1 MLRIRSLA
9 MSLQPPTDNPAPPL
23 TLWSPDFVYF
33 LVSQSTA
40 TLAIQIQ
47 SAVVGYQMY
56 ALTRDPFS
64 LGAIGLAEALPF
76 ISLAPLG
83 GHVADAVDRRRV
95 ALRAFAL
102 MAVVSGTLLALT
114 RWHGAVRP
122 GLLRLGIYGAVVL
135 GGVARS
141 FLQPARIALS
151 AQLVPRALFPQA
163 IAWRTGLFQLCAVMG
178 PALGGLLYGW
188 TGGSGAYVTSLA
200 LLVVAA
206 LAMASIA
213 ARPRPERRAAVPFLT
228 SVREGAAVLFREPVL
243 LPAVALDLFAVLFGG
258 ATALLPVFAEEIL
271 HVGPRGFGLL
281 RAAPAVGALIASA
294 LLAVRPPFRRAG
306 PALLLSVAGFGLCMI
321 GFALSR
327 SFLLSLVLLA
337 ASGAL
342 DMVSVLVRSTLLQLR
357 IPDAYLGR
365 VSSINQIFIG
375 SSNEIG
381 AFESG
386 LAASLLGTV
395 PSVVMGGAIT
405 LAVVAIVAWRSPAL
419 RRLGALVG

>member
-1 MLRIRSLA
+1 
-9 MSLQPPTDNPAPPL
+9 MSLQPPTDKQAPSL

-33 LVSQSTA
+33 LISQSTA

-47 SAVVGYQMY
+47 SAVVGYQLY
-56 ALTRDPFS
+56 ALTRDPLS
-64 LGAIGLAEALPF
+64 LGAVGLAEALPF
-76 ISLAPLG
+76 ISLAPVG

-95 ALRAFAL
+95 ALGAFAL
-102 MAVVSGTLLALT
+102 MAVVSGSLLALT
-114 RWHGAVRP
+114 RLQGAV
-122 GLLRLGIYGAVVL
+122 GAGVLRLGIYAAVVL

-141 FLQPARIALS
+141 FLQPSRIALS
-151 AQLVPRALFPQA
+151 AQLVPRLLYPRA

-178 PALGGLLYGW
+178 PALGGVLYGW
-188 TGGSGAYVTSLA
+188 TGGSGAYIAALA
-200 LLVVAA
+200 LLVAA
-206 LAMASIA
+206 AAAMASIGP
-213 ARPRPERRAAVPFLT
+213 RPRAERRAPTHFLT

-243 LPAVALDLFAVLFGG
+243 LPAVVLDLFAVLFGG

-321 GFALSR
+321 GFALCR
-327 SFLLSLVLLA
+327 SFPLSLLLLA

-357 IPDAYLGR
+357 IPDAFLGR

-386 LAASLLGTV
+386 VAASLLGTV
-395 PSVVMGGAIT
+395 PSVVLGGAIT
-405 LAVVAIVAWRSPAL
+405 LAVVAAVAWRAPAL
-419 RRLGALVG
+419 RRLGSLTG